1 MEEFNLSNYDLN
13 NVNDVAK
20 MEGLILQMMDNVRN
34 DEISAEVLDEFT
46 SFLHDEKVRDIA
58 KTLIPETHIQSI
70 SSDPSM
76 TMQKIVQALG
86 AYKEHTEGE
95 ESHGGYQNKLLTAR
109 LGFSLVRML
118 YPLKELQEI
127 TPSQMQQLEVII
139 KGVET
144 IMNPNISEE
153 SPNEMKHPEITQED
167 TAEWGGYSG
176 SKFAITDF
184 KNTRSILQQWGKE
197 AGLPVSLGVVDTKRK
212 QVYLIDSTTPSTIIW
227 MQNSGEGKWNGFG
240 RQRKG
245 LGDSKGIKVD
255 IHSHNSRNFYDI
267 TDQESIKE
275 KFRILIADDDI
286 TLFTD
291 YAQYLTVRA
300 DADEELKLLLGKWI
314 QGEVMQPAD
323 IVNLTARH
331 WFNDWL
337 CNYKRRDASD
347 MSAGDEI
354 AAMEIPETQVTE
366 ASDSMHKHIGAA
378 SNYPKLSN
386 VLNRTPKRKAK
397 DVSSMSTT
405 SSSRVGAA
413 KTPRLQVDTR
423 ENSVGGGAEDSLPNA
438 ESGESKEIPESV
450 NSQNTGELIDFT
462 APGPRLEIP
471 DSEEAL
477 LEAKL
482 LGHYQYSP
490 IRFDY

>member
-1 MEEFNLSNYDLN
+1 
-13 NVNDVAK
+13 
-20 MEGLILQMMDNVRN
+20 
-34 DEISAEVLDEFT
+34 
-46 SFLHDEKVRDIA
+46 
-58 KTLIPETHIQSI
+58 
-70 SSDPSM
+70 
-76 TMQKIVQALG
+76 
-86 AYKEHTEGE
+86 
-95 ESHGGYQNKLLTAR
+95 
-109 LGFSLVRML
+109 ML

-167 TAEWGGYSG
+167 TAEPTVQENLTTECLSG
-176 SKFAITDF
+176 
-184 KNTRSILQQWGKE
+184 ILQQWGKE

-255 IHSHNSRNFYDI
+255 IHSHNSPNFYDI

-291 YAQYLTVRA
+291 YVQYLTVRA

-323 IVNLTARH
+323 IGNLTARH

-397 DVSSMSTT
+397 DVSSMGTT

-423 ENSVGGGAEDSLPNA
+423 ENSVGGGAEDSLSNA

-450 NSQNTGELIDFT
+450 NSQNTGELIDST

-482 LGHYQYSP
+482 SM
-490 IRFDY
+490 IRSIFCRPKDNREGRKEKT